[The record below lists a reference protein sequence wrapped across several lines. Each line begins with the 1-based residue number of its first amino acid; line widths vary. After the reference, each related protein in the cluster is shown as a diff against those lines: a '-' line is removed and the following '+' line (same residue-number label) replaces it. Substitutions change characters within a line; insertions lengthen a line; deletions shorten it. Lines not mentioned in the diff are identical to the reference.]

1 MVRACPRAIALTAM
15 VVTCLSITA
24 RAADS
29 ILTLACQGT
38 VTGTATEA
46 KREPISMGV
55 IVNFTARTVQ
65 GFAYPAEITTMD
77 DVRVIFA
84 RSTNP
89 TIDGTIDR
97 VTGELQ
103 ATSVMLSRDNKVILA
118 MTYLLKCTPAQRMF

>member
-1 MVRACPRAIALTAM
+1 
-15 VVTCLSITA
+15 
-24 RAADS
+24 
-29 ILTLACQGT
+29 
-38 VTGTATEA
+38 
-46 KREPISMGV
+46 
-55 IVNFTARTVQ
+55 
-65 GFAYPAEITTMD
+65 MD

>member
-1 MVRACPRAIALTAM
+1 VDVDADVWVPRRPHADTR
-15 VVTCLSITA
+15 S
-24 RAADS
+24 AA
-29 ILTLACQGT
+29 TRERQGT
-38 VTGTATEA
+38 VTGTATEE